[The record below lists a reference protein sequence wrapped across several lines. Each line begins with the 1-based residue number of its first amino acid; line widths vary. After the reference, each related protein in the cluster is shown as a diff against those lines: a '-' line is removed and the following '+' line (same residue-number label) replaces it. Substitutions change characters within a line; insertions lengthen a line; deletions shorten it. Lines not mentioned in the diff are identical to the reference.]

1 MAAFAL
7 SNALAFVTSAVVAP
21 AAKIVRSTAARHR
34 SASIKRAKMSAPSL
48 AHPSGVTSPGSFTQ
62 QNIILDI
69 AGPILIILTPPAEP
83 ADSTASTCSN
93 LMFPDLMA
101 PQFDSTESPIK
112 SPSTPVLKAQSGENL
127 APTLN
132 LDSVH
137 KETSL
142 ITTSPYA
149 QNEGLTFSKDTSLW
163 QPQAGVKSALQTSS
177 QGSPAIISKSCF
189 DRNEGL
195 KFAPC
200 TLLWQPTNPIATTKQ
215 QASAPSLWTPANA
228 CEWKSNGSAPLS
240 MRPMT
245 APLPV
250 TNLITQSPFCTN
262 ESIQIPAGT
271 SMWQPGSAAA
281 FKTQGSTSKP
291 SLVTS
296 SPYDFNENVSFPKG
310 TLLWQPKAKVTDN
323 SRITTRFSRSCTL
336 SFPSGLSCCS
346 QQIEECGKCIMEYAC
361 YDCSIIGSRSF
372 TVFDE
377 LRA

>member
-7 SNALAFVTSAVVAP
+7 SNALAFFTSAVVAP
-21 AAKIVRSTAARHR
+21 AKKIVRSTATRHR
-34 SASIKRAKMSAPSL
+34 SASNKSAIMSLPSL
-48 AHPSGVTSPGSFTQ
+48 ADPSGVASPGSSTQ
-62 QNIILDI
+62 QHIILDV
-69 AGPILIILTPPAEP
+69 AGPILFILTTPAEP

-93 LMFPDLMA
+93 LVLPDFMA
-101 PQFDSTESPIK
+101 PQFDLTESSIK
-112 SPSTPVLKAQSGENL
+112 PPLTPVLKAQSGESL
-127 APTLN
+127 ASTLN

-137 KETSL
+137 KITSL

-149 QNEGLTFSKDTSLW
+149 QNEGLTFSKGTSLW
-163 QPQAGVKSALQTSS
+163 QPQAGVKSGLQTSS
-177 QGSPAIISKSCF
+177 QGPPAIISKSCF

-200 TLLWQPTNPIATTKQ
+200 TLLWQPTNSIAATKQ
-215 QASAPSLWTPANA
+215 QASSPSLWTPADA
-228 CEWKSNGSAPLS
+228 CEWKTKSSAPLS
-240 MRPMT
+240 MRPMA

-250 TNLITQSPFCTN
+250 TNLITQSPFCSN

-271 SMWQPGSAAA
+271 SMWQPCSAAA
-281 FKTQGSTSKP
+281 FKTPGSTGKP

-296 SPYDFNENVSFPKG
+296 SPYDFNETVSFPKG
-310 TLLWQPKAKVTDN
+310 TLLWQPKAKATAN

-346 QQIEECGKCIMEYAC
+346 QQIEECGKCIMGYAC
-361 YDCSIIGSRSF
+361 CDCSIIGCRSF
-372 TVFDE
+372 TVLDE